1 MNKQKIKIC
10 GISNLLIL
18 KELIALEVDY
28 VGFIFF
34 TKSPRNV
41 SNDLLESL
49 KEIDFKSTRP
59 VCVFVNPKE
68 EDVYQISSYLTDPI
82 LQFHGDES
90 DEFCESFG
98 LDYWKAI
105 RVKNETDLDLI
116 DLYPSA
122 SAILLENHVPGTY
135 GGTGESF
142 DWNILDNSAELA
154 NNIVLS
160 GGINS
165 ENVHNAITT
174 NSWCIDLNSGVESEK
189 GVKDIK
195 LIKNILNIIKNYQIP
210 TVQHLP

>member
-41 SNDLLESL
+41 SNDFLESL

-68 EDVYQISSYLTDPI
+68 EEVYQTASYLTDPI

-122 SAILLENHVPGTY
+122 SAILLENHVPGIY

-195 LIKNILNIIKNYQIP
+195 LIKNILNIIKNYEIK
-210 TVQHLP
+210 

>member
-41 SNDLLESL
+41 SNDFLESL

-68 EDVYQISSYLTDPI
+68 EEVYQTSSYLTDPI

-105 RVKNETDLDLI
+105 RVKNEADLDLI
-116 DLYPSA
+116 NLYPSA
-122 SAILLENHVPGTY
+122 SAILLENHVPGIY

-142 DWNILDNSAELA
+142 DWNILDNLAELA

-195 LIKNILNIIKNYQIP
+195 LIKNILNIIKNYEIK
-210 TVQHLP
+210 

>member
-10 GISNLLIL
+10 GISDLLIL

-41 SNDLLESL
+41 SNDFLESL

-68 EDVYQISSYLTDPI
+68 EEVYQTSSYLTDPI

-195 LIKNILNIIKNYQIP
+195 LIKNILNIMKNYEIK
-210 TVQHLP
+210 

>member
-41 SNDLLESL
+41 SNDFLESL

-68 EDVYQISSYLTDPI
+68 EEVYQTSSYLTDPI

-189 GVKDIK
+189 GMKDIK
-195 LIKNILNIIKNYQIP
+195 LIKNILNIMKNYEIK
-210 TVQHLP
+210 

>member
-1 MNKQKIKIC
+1 MNKQKLKIC

-41 SNDLLESL
+41 SNDFLESL

-68 EDVYQISSYLTDPI
+68 EEVYQTSSYLTDPI

-122 SAILLENHVPGTY
+122 SAILLENHVPGIY

-195 LIKNILNIIKNYQIP
+195 LIKNILNIIKNYEIK
-210 TVQHLP
+210 

>member
-10 GISNLLIL
+10 GISDLLIL

-41 SNDLLESL
+41 SNDFLESL

-68 EDVYQISSYLTDPI
+68 EEVYQTSSYLTDPI

-189 GVKDIK
+189 GVKDIE
-195 LIKNILNIIKNYQIP
+195 LIKNILNIIKNYEIK
-210 TVQHLP
+210 

>member
-41 SNDLLESL
+41 SNDFLESL

-68 EDVYQISSYLTDPI
+68 EEVYQTSSYLTDPI

-142 DWNILDNSAELA
+142 DWNILDNPAELA

-195 LIKNILNIIKNYQIP
+195 LIKNILNIIKNYEIK
-210 TVQHLP
+210 

>member
-41 SNDLLESL
+41 SNDFLESL

-68 EDVYQISSYLTDPI
+68 EEVYQTSSYLTDPI

-90 DEFCESFG
+90 NEFCESFG
-98 LDYWKAI
+98 LHYWKAI
-105 RVKNETDLDLI
+105 RVKNEADLDLI

-195 LIKNILNIIKNYQIP
+195 LIKNILNIIKNYEIK
-210 TVQHLP
+210 

>member
-41 SNDLLESL
+41 SNDFLESL

-68 EDVYQISSYLTDPI
+68 EEVYQTSSYLTDPI

-189 GVKDIK
+189 GVKDIE
-195 LIKNILNIIKNYQIP
+195 LIKNILNIIKNYENK
-210 TVQHLP
+210 

>member
-41 SNDLLESL
+41 SNDFLESL

-68 EDVYQISSYLTDPI
+68 EEVYQTSSYLTDPI

-105 RVKNETDLDLI
+105 RVKNEADLDLI
-116 DLYPSA
+116 NLYPSA

-195 LIKNILNIIKNYQIP
+195 LIKNILNIIKNYEIK
-210 TVQHLP
+210 

>member
-41 SNDLLESL
+41 SNDFLESL

-68 EDVYQISSYLTDPI
+68 EEVYQTSSYLTDPI

-142 DWNILDNSAELA
+142 DWNILDNPGELA

-195 LIKNILNIIKNYQIP
+195 LIKNILNIIKNYEIK
-210 TVQHLP
+210 

>member
-41 SNDLLESL
+41 SNDFLESL

-68 EDVYQISSYLTDPI
+68 EEVYQTSSYLTDPI

-142 DWNILDNSAELA
+142 DWNILDNPAELA

-165 ENVHNAITT
+165 ENVDNAITT

-195 LIKNILNIIKNYQIP
+195 LIKNILNIIKNYEIK
-210 TVQHLP
+210 

>member
-10 GISNLLIL
+10 GISDLLIL

-41 SNDLLESL
+41 SNDFLESL

-68 EDVYQISSYLTDPI
+68 EEVYQTSSYLTDPI

-142 DWNILDNSAELA
+142 DWNILDNSAELP

-195 LIKNILNIIKNYQIP
+195 LIKNILNIIKNYEIK
-210 TVQHLP
+210 

>member
-28 VGFIFF
+28 IGFIFF

-41 SNDLLESL
+41 SNDFLESL

-68 EDVYQISSYLTDPI
+68 EEVYQTSSYLTDPI

-165 ENVHNAITT
+165 ENVDNAITT

-195 LIKNILNIIKNYQIP
+195 LIKNILNIIKNYEIK
-210 TVQHLP
+210 